1 MRTILFPHQKQALS
15 WMIAC
20 ENNDSLPPFWEQKG
34 PQNFFNLVTNHSSA
48 KPPASV
54 KGGILADDMG
64 LGKTLEIIA
73 LIVTNFKNGKNLVT
87 VDKTKPVNLETKVV
101 YCFPS
106 YILLLKSHFLL
117 PVSAIETTSK
127 SFKT

>member
-1 MRTILFPHQKQALS
+1 MKTILFPHQKQALS

-20 ENNDSLPPFWEQKG
+20 ESNDNLPPFWEEKG

-48 KPPASV
+48 KRPASV

-87 VDKTKPVNLETKVV
+87 VDKTKPVDLETKV
-101 YCFPS
+101 CF
-106 YILLLKSHFLL
+106 LFAKVMF
-117 PVSAIETTSK
+117 
-127 SFKT
+127 FC